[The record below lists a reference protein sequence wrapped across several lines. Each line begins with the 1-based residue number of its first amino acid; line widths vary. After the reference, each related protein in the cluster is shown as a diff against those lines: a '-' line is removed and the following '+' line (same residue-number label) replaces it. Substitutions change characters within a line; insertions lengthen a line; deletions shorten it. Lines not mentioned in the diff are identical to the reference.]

1 MFVDA
6 VDCSGMSANAGCS
19 YTGKGPRSGVMSA
32 NASGCS
38 WMLYVVLLYILVI
51 AENRGLTFQLL
62 MLYVV
67 Y

>member
-38 WMLYVVLLYILVI
+38 WMLYVVLLVI
-51 AENRGLTFQLL
+51 AESRGITFQLL
-62 MLYVV
+62 MLHMV